1 MSVTSEDFV
10 GTEQVPHPDDA
21 FTGVVHPYADRW
33 PMRPADEIEDM
44 AASITANGQR
54 FPIILAADGTLVDG
68 RNRLRACELAGV
80 KPWFQV
86 YDELYDDDAITS
98 FIWDANGDRRNLSKG
113 QRAMLAAL
121 RPGGVRPLSGQTG
134 VATGYIDK
142 ARQVIQWCDNDVV
155 EAVIAGGPIPN
166 SISQN
171 PRVMGR
177 GYEMLLERVAAD
189 AFNYGFTASGST
201 ALGFDSVGLFS
212 NSHAIGQNTV
222 DNLGTLTFTETNVGT
237 AIEQLDSLQDAKGN
251 IAGFRADTLMVPTA
265 YEAAAWVMAN
275 PATAAPTSSF
285 VAHRIRNV
293 IVNPWLTD
301 TNAWFVLDGA
311 AAKEHLLFRVFG
323 GDSLDE
329 PGVESYIDHSVR
341 SVVWQMGRTFDFNW
355 DDPRFAVGQNPS

>member
-1 MSVTSEDFV
+1 MAVTKEQIDLLLNPAVAKAFDDGRAGARDRAV
-10 GTEQVPHPDDA
+10 RGGYTGTAPAMTNLSDI
-21 FTGVVHPYADRW
+21 TG
-33 PMRPADEIEDM
+33 
-44 AASITANGQR
+44 S
-54 FPIILAADGTLVDG
+54 VDG
-68 RNRLRACELAGV
+68 FTVEAFNMGAAGRVQQSAPEEVLRRTWNAKPKYAELAV
-80 KPWFQV
+80 
-86 YDELYDDDAITS
+86 
-98 FIWDANGDRRNLSKG
+98 DR
-113 QRAMLAAL
+113 
-121 RPGGVRPLSGQTG
+121 
-134 VATGYIDK
+134 
-142 ARQVIQWCDNDVV
+142 DVV

-166 SISQN
+166 SITQN

-177 GYEMLLERVAAD
+177 AYEILLERVAAD

-222 DNLGTLTFTETNVGT
+222 DNLGTLTFSETNVGT

-265 YEAAAWVMAN
+265 YEAAAWTMLN
-275 PATAAPTSSF
+275 PAGGATTSSF
-285 VAHRIRNV
+285 AAYRIRNL
-293 IVNPWLTD
+293 IVNPYLTD

-311 AAKEHLLFRVFG
+311 AAKEHLLYRVFG

-341 SVVWQMGRTFDFNW
+341 AVKWQMGRTFDFNW

>member
-1 MSVTSEDFV
+1 MAVTK
-10 GTEQVPHPDDA
+10 EQIDLLLNPAVAKAFDDGRA
-21 FTGVVHPYADRW
+21 GARDRAVRGGYTGNA
-33 PMRPADEIEDM
+33 PAMTSLSD
-44 AASITANGQR
+44 ITGS
-54 FPIILAADGTLVDG
+54 VDG
-68 RNRLRACELAGV
+68 FTVEAFNMGAAGRVQQSSPEEVLRKTWNAKPKYAELKV
-80 KPWFQV
+80 
-86 YDELYDDDAITS
+86 
-98 FIWDANGDRRNLSKG
+98 DR
-113 QRAMLAAL
+113 
-121 RPGGVRPLSGQTG
+121 
-134 VATGYIDK
+134 
-142 ARQVIQWCDNDVV
+142 DVV
-155 EAVIAGGPIPN
+155 EAVIAGGPWPN
-166 SISQN
+166 SITQN

-177 GYEMLLERVAAD
+177 AYEMLLERVAAD

-355 DDPRFAVGQNPS
+355 DDPRFVVGMNPS

>member
-1 MSVTSEDFV
+1 MAVTK
-10 GTEQVPHPDDA
+10 EQIDLLLNPAVAKAFDDGRA
-21 FTGVVHPYADRW
+21 GARDRAVRGGYTGNA
-33 PMRPADEIEDM
+33 PAMTSLSD
-44 AASITANGQR
+44 ITGS
-54 FPIILAADGTLVDG
+54 VDG
-68 RNRLRACELAGV
+68 FTVEAFNMGAAGRVQQSSPEEVLRKTWNAKPKYAELKVNR
-80 KPWFQV
+80 
-86 YDELYDDDAITS
+86 
-98 FIWDANGDRRNLSKG
+98 
-113 QRAMLAAL
+113 
-121 RPGGVRPLSGQTG
+121 
-134 VATGYIDK
+134 
-142 ARQVIQWCDNDVV
+142 DVV

-285 VAHRIRNV
+285 VAHRIQNV

>member
-1 MSVTSEDFV
+1 MAVTK
-10 GTEQVPHPDDA
+10 EQIDLLLNPAVAKAFDDGRA
-21 FTGVVHPYADRW
+21 GARDRAVRGGYTGNA
-33 PMRPADEIEDM
+33 PAMTSLSD
-44 AASITANGQR
+44 ITGS
-54 FPIILAADGTLVDG
+54 VDG
-68 RNRLRACELAGV
+68 FTVEAFNMGAAGRVQQSSPEEVLRKTWNAKPKYAELKV
-80 KPWFQV
+80 
-86 YDELYDDDAITS
+86 
-98 FIWDANGDRRNLSKG
+98 DR
-113 QRAMLAAL
+113 
-121 RPGGVRPLSGQTG
+121 
-134 VATGYIDK
+134 
-142 ARQVIQWCDNDVV
+142 DVV
-155 EAVIAGGPIPN
+155 EAVIAGGPWPN
-166 SISQN
+166 SITHN

-177 GYEMLLERVAAD
+177 AYEMLLERVAAD

-355 DDPRFAVGQNPS
+355 DDPRFVVGMNPS

>member
-1 MSVTSEDFV
+1 MAVTK
-10 GTEQVPHPDDA
+10 EQIDLLLNPAVAKAFDDGRA
-21 FTGVVHPYADRW
+21 GARDRAVRGGYTGNA
-33 PMRPADEIEDM
+33 PAMTSLSD
-44 AASITANGQR
+44 ITGS
-54 FPIILAADGTLVDG
+54 VDG
-68 RNRLRACELAGV
+68 FTVEAFNMGAAGRVQQSSPEEVLRKTWNAKPKYAELKV
-80 KPWFQV
+80 
-86 YDELYDDDAITS
+86 
-98 FIWDANGDRRNLSKG
+98 DR
-113 QRAMLAAL
+113 
-121 RPGGVRPLSGQTG
+121 
-134 VATGYIDK
+134 
-142 ARQVIQWCDNDVV
+142 DVV

-285 VAHRIRNV
+285 VAHRIQNV